1 MYRFIIFSGL
11 SISYFCAPQYFCDEY
26 ESEECDMDMNYFCED
41 DYESDFAQKDISIR
55 RSNEMTSLISFQKS
69 TGAFEISDDE
79 WVGSVFEAHNGKFED
94 VRITCPIRV
103 KFTLWLTALAVKIL
117 ELKMAEIL
125 DLWELV
131 AKKSKKYL
139 LDELEGDNEQ
149 RQMLLLKAEEYIN
162 KM

>member
-1 MYRFIIFSGL
+1 MYRFIIFSDL
-11 SISYFCAPQYFCDEY
+11 SISYFCAPQYFCDRYEESEY
-26 ESEECDMDMNYFCED
+26 ESEECD
-41 DYESDFAQKDISIR
+41 IL
-55 RSNEMTSLISFQKS
+55 TSLISFQKS

-79 WVGSVFEAHNGKFED
+79 WVGSVFEVHNGKFED
-94 VRITCPIRV
+94 VRITCPIGV

-149 RQMLLLKAEEYIN
+149 RQILLLKAEEYIN

>member
-1 MYRFIIFSGL
+1 
-11 SISYFCAPQYFCDEY
+11 
-26 ESEECDMDMNYFCED
+26 
-41 DYESDFAQKDISIR
+41 
-55 RSNEMTSLISFQKS
+55 MTSLISFQKS
-69 TGAFEISDDE
+69 NGAFEISDDE
-79 WVGSVFEAHNGKFED
+79 WVGSIFEVYNGRFED
-94 VRITCPIRV
+94 VLITCPIGI
-103 KFTLWLTALAVKIL
+103 KITLWVTALAVKIL

-139 LDELEGDNEQ
+139 LDELEGDNEL